1 MHEPSCGRG
10 NFIYAALQTFPC
22 LRQINGIEIY
32 RPYIDE
38 LQAHLPP
45 ASVQVELA
53 HADIFSFDF
62 NALQAQWKDAAEIL
76 ILGNPPWV
84 TNSAQGR
91 MEQSNLPPKV
101 NFKGLR
107 GIDAL
112 TGKGNFDIAEA
123 ITLNMLDLMAGRQGT
138 LALLLKNS
146 VIEKIVQSLTTRPSG
161 LTSIAQYEIDALAE
175 FGAATAAS
183 LLVMRFAPGQLPLMP
198 SAEVQC
204 TRYDFYT
211 RKALASY
218 GYCQGHFV
226 SDVNAYVKFAFLD
239 GSCPYEWRS
248 GVKHDCAKV
257 LELKQVSTGLW
268 RNGLNDTVALEDD
281 LIFPLVKS
289 ADLKP
294 SKELVA
300 SRYLLLPQRRI
311 TDDTAASAHS
321 HPLTYAYLMAHASYL
336 DGRRSSIYRR
346 RPRFA
351 VFGLGDYSF
360 MPYKVAIA
368 GLSKEPH
375 FVLLSPQQGKP
386 ILVDDTCYQLAFKER
401 SAA

>member
-1 MHEPSCGRG
+1 
-10 NFIYAALQTFPC
+10 
-22 LRQINGIEIY
+22 
-32 RPYIDE
+32 
-38 LQAHLPP
+38 
-45 ASVQVELA
+45 
-53 HADIFSFDF
+53 
-62 NALQAQWKDAAEIL
+62 
-76 ILGNPPWV
+76 
-84 TNSAQGR
+84 
-91 MEQSNLPPKV
+91 
-101 NFKGLR
+101 
-107 GIDAL
+107 
-112 TGKGNFDIAEA
+112 
-123 ITLNMLDLMAGRQGT
+123 MA
-138 LALLLKNS
+138 
-146 VIEKIVQSLTTRPSG
+146 
-161 LTSIAQYEIDALAE
+161 
-175 FGAATAAS
+175 F
-183 LLVMRFAPGQLPLMP
+183 
-198 SAEVQC
+198 
-204 TRYDFYT
+204 
-211 RKALASY
+211 
-218 GYCQGHFV
+218 
-226 SDVNAYVKFAFLD
+226 
-239 GSCPYEWRS
+239 

-311 TDDTAASAHS
+311 TDDTAALAHS

-351 VFGLGDYSF
+351 VFGLGEYSF

-401 SAA
+401 SAAQCVCAQLNSTPVLALLRALTFRARKRPITKEILMRLDLNKLSSGVRI